1 MALTRKYLAALG
13 IEADKVDEIISAHSE
28 SVEALKE
35 QRDAIKSEAEGRMA
49 DLQKKFDETVGRLA
63 EANKQIDAY
72 KANETKYQE
81 TSSELSK
88 LKESIEKDGTYKQKY
103 ETIKG
108 EYETYK
114 NAQSEKEAK
123 AQKANAYRN
132 LLLNAGVS
140 NKRVDAVMKV
150 SDISNI
156 ELDEEGNIKNADE
169 LTKTVK
175 TEWADFIEQK
185 SVEGA
190 KTPTPPQNNG
200 GTKMTK
206 EQILAIQD
214 TAERQKAIAENL
226 DAFQN

>member
-13 IEADKVDEIISAHSE
+13 IEAEKVDEIISAHSE
-28 SVEALKE
+28 SIEALKE
-35 QRDAIKSEAEGRMA
+35 QRDAVKAEAEGKMA
-49 DLQKKFDETVGRLA
+49 DLQKKLDEVTGRLA
-63 EANKQIDAY
+63 EANKQAETY
-72 KANETKYQE
+72 KANEVKYQE
-81 TSSELSK
+81 TTNELAK

-103 ETIKG
+103 DSLKG

-114 NAQSEKEAK
+114 SAQSEKEAK

-140 NKRVDAVMKV
+140 QKRIDSVMKV
-150 SDISNI
+150 SDLSKL
-156 ELDEEGNIKNADE
+156 ELDDEGKLKNADE
-169 LTKTVK
+169 LTNTVK
-175 TEWADFIEQK
+175 SEWADFIEQK

-190 KTPTPPQNNG
+190 KTPNPPQNNG

-206 EQILAIQD
+206 EQILAIKD
-214 TAERQKAIAENL
+214 TAERQRAIAENL